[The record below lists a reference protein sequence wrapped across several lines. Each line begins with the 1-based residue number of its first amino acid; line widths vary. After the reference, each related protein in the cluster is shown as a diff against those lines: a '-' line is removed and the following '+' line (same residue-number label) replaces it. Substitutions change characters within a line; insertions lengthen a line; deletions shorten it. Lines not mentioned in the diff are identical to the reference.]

1 MNMLFEIFTDKNNP
15 AQMWSAHTIK
25 HLSSV
30 KVDAV
35 MICLIT
41 DWINTLIEICIDKK
55 KKNRAQLSVN
65 YTIKHLSSWCLY
77 CNDTYS

>member
-1 MNMLFEIFTDKNNP
+1 
-15 AQMWSAHTIK
+15 
-25 HLSSV
+25 
-30 KVDAV
+30 

-41 DWINTLIEICIDKK
+41 DWINKLIEICIDKKK

>member
-1 MNMLFEIFTDKNNP
+1 MI
-15 AQMWSAHTIK
+15 AQTIK

-30 KVDAV
+30 KADAV

-55 KKNRAQLSVN
+55 KKNPRAQISVN
-65 YTIKHLSSWCLY
+65 YTIKHLSS
-77 CNDTYS
+77 

>member
-55 KKNRAQLSVN
+55 KKKPCTTFS
-65 YTIKHLSSWCLY
+65 KLY
-77 CNDTYS
+77 HQAFELVMFIL